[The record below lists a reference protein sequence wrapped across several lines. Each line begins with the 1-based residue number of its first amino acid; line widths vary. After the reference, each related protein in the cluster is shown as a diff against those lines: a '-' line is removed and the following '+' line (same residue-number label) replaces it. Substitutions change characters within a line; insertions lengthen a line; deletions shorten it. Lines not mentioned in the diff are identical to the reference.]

1 MARDIHEDPIYE
13 FFLSRHKEEF
23 LREVLEA
30 SDAERACANF
40 PDDRILDF
48 IELLN
53 SNIAISLLIRYPEDF
68 VGAIRSDIGALK
80 YRLTPAQLKK
90 RLKKAKE

>member
-13 FFLSRHKEEF
+13 FFIARHKDQF

-30 SDAERACANF
+30 SDAERACSTF

-53 SNIAISLLIRYPEDF
+53 SNVAISLLIRYPEDL
-68 VGAIRSDIGALK
+68 VGTIRSDIGALK
-80 YRLTPAQLKK
+80 YRITPAQLKR